1 MWNKGVPC
9 HYTLGIPNNNLT
21 RDHEYWVYLN
31 KILHVIDFKAT
42 YINFTTYDM
51 SYNLMSQLLSTWQ
64 IYIYIYIYII
74 GIILNYWY

>member
-1 MWNKGVPC
+1 MWNKEAPC
-9 HYTLGIPNNNLT
+9 HYAPRIRNNNLT

-64 IYIYIYIYII
+64 IYIYIYIYIY
-74 GIILNYWY
+74 IL